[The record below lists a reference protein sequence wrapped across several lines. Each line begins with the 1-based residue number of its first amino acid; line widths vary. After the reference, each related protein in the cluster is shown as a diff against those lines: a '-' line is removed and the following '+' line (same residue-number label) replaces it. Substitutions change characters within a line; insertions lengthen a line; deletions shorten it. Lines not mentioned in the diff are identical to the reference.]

1 MKLLPMLVDVTKLG
15 FVCVLRS
22 TLTEKRLSNCLI
34 KVVDELK
41 LQEKA
46 VQFVPVKIMR
56 EKAF

>member
-22 TLTEKRLSNCLI
+22 TLIEKRLSNCF